1 MSYSIELLD
10 ITKRFA
16 RTLAN
21 DDVNLRVST
30 GDIHALVGE
39 NGAGKT
45 TLMET
50 LYGLYQPDSGR
61 IRIHE
66 KEVTIKSPHD
76 SIKLGIG
83 MVHQHFMLVP
93 KLTVLENI
101 VLGAETTKRF
111 LLDLRKTTT
120 DISALAEKFSLNVPL
135 TEKVENIGVGI
146 QQRVEILKAIYRKA
160 DILVLDE
167 PTAVL
172 TPQETKQLFKIMSE
186 LNRQGKTIVFI
197 THKLNEVMEISRRVS
212 VMRKGK
218 IVGELET
225 LKTSPQE
232 IAQLMVGRP
241 VLLHVEK
248 SQKEIGAPPQGG
260 SSTRLFVNHLEYIDR
275 RGVKVLNDVSFEV
288 ASGEILGIAGVE
300 GNGQS
305 QLVECIAGLVRPT
318 SGSIKIDGVELVGLN
333 AREIFKLGFAH
344 VPEDRIKR
352 GLVLDFS
359 VEENLILGMETR
371 FSPNFL
377 MRRKEIRQNAELLIE
392 KFDIRPADPSIR
404 ARSLS
409 GGNQQKVIIAR
420 ELFRLSEEPR
430 SGDSFGTGN
439 AQVIVASQPTRGVDI
454 GGIEFIHRT
463 LIGARDSGKAILL
476 VSADLNEILS
486 LSDRI
491 AVMYNGR
498 IVKIFPDNNVEETEL
513 GLYMTGSSKWIPPG
527 KGNENQQAFS

>member
-1 MSYSIELLD
+1 MPYAIELLN

-21 DDVNLRVST
+21 DDVTLRVAS
-30 GDIHALVGE
+30 GSIHALVGE

-50 LYGLYQPDSGR
+50 LYGLYQPDAGR

-66 KEVTIKSPHD
+66 KDVSIKSPHD
-76 SIKLGIG
+76 SIKQGIG

-93 KLTVLENI
+93 PLTVLENI
-101 VLGAETTKRF
+101 VLGAETTRHSF
-111 LLDLRKTTT
+111 LDLKKTTT
-120 DISALAEKFSLNVPL
+120 EITELAARFSLSVPL
-135 TEKVENIGVGI
+135 NEKVENIGVGI

-172 TPQETKQLFKIMSE
+172 TPQETDQLFRILAE
-186 LNRQGKTIVFI
+186 LREEGRTIVLI
-197 THKLNEVMEISRRVS
+197 THKLNEVMAISDQVS

-218 IVGELET
+218 IVGEIPT
-225 LKTSPQE
+225 KNTNPQE
-232 IAQLMVGRP
+232 LAQMMVGRP
-241 VLLHVEK
+241 VLLRVEK
-248 SQKEIGAPPQGG
+248 AERKPGDPVL
-260 SSTRLFVNHLEYIDR
+260 TVNSLSYVDR
-275 RGVKVLNDVSFEV
+275 RGIALLKNLSLEV

-305 QLVECIAGLVRPT
+305 QLVECITGLIKPA
-318 SGSIKIDGVELVGLN
+318 SGSITVNHVQIAGLKP
-333 AREIFKLGFAH
+333 REIFARGLAH

-352 GLVLDFS
+352 GLVIDLD
-359 VEENLILGMETR
+359 VKENLILGMQTQREFGTPLSMDRKTITR
-371 FSPNFL
+371 
-377 MRRKEIRQNAELLIE
+377 NAQLLIT
-392 KFDIRPADPSIR
+392 KYDIRPTNPDAT
-404 ARSLS
+404 ARGLS

-420 ELFRLSEEPR
+420 ELSR
-430 SGDSFGTGN
+430 N

-463 LIGARDSGKAILL
+463 LVEARDDGKAILL
-476 VSADLNEILS
+476 ISADLNEILS

-491 AVMYNGR
+491 AVMYGGR
-498 IVKIFPDNNVEETEL
+498 IVKIFPDNRVEESEL
-513 GLYMTGSSKWIPPG
+513 GLYMTGS
-527 KGNENQQAFS
+527 KGNNEQMAAGN

>member
-1 MSYSIELLD
+1 MPYAIELLN

-21 DDVNLRVST
+21 DDVTLRVAS
-30 GDIHALVGE
+30 GSIHALVGE

-50 LYGLYQPDSGR
+50 LYGLYQPDAGR

-66 KEVTIKSPHD
+66 KDVSIKSPHD
-76 SIKLGIG
+76 SIKQGIG

-93 KLTVLENI
+93 PLTVLENI
-101 VLGAETTKRF
+101 VLGAETTRHSF
-111 LLDLRKTTT
+111 LDLKKTTT
-120 DISALAEKFSLNVPL
+120 EITELAARFSLSVPL
-135 TEKVENIGVGI
+135 NEKVENIGVGI

-172 TPQETKQLFKIMSE
+172 TPQETDQLFRILAE
-186 LNRQGKTIVFI
+186 LREEGRTIVLI
-197 THKLNEVMEISRRVS
+197 THKLNEVMAISDQVS

-218 IVGELET
+218 IVGAIPT
-225 LKTSPQE
+225 KNTNPQE
-232 IAQLMVGRP
+232 LAQMMVGRP
-241 VLLHVEK
+241 VLLRVEK
-248 SQKEIGAPPQGG
+248 AERKPGDPVL
-260 SSTRLFVNHLEYIDR
+260 TVNSLSYVDR
-275 RGVKVLNDVSFEV
+275 RGIALLKNLSLEV

-305 QLVECIAGLVRPT
+305 QLVECITGLIKPA
-318 SGSIKIDGVELVGLN
+318 SGSITVNHVQIAGLKP
-333 AREIFKLGFAH
+333 REIFARGLAH

-352 GLVLDFS
+352 GLVIDLD
-359 VEENLILGMETR
+359 VKENLILGMQTQREFGTPLSMDRKTITR
-371 FSPNFL
+371 
-377 MRRKEIRQNAELLIE
+377 NAQLLIT
-392 KFDIRPADPSIR
+392 KYDIRPTNPDAT
-404 ARSLS
+404 ARGLS

-420 ELFRLSEEPR
+420 ELSR
-430 SGDSFGTGN
+430 N

-463 LIGARDSGKAILL
+463 LVEARDGGKAILL
-476 VSADLNEILS
+476 ISADLNEILS

-491 AVMYNGR
+491 AVMYGGR
-498 IVKIFPDNNVEETEL
+498 IVKIFPDNRVEESEL
-513 GLYMTGSSKWIPPG
+513 GLYMTGS
-527 KGNENQQAFS
+527 KGNNEQMAAGN